1 MLLGLINNS
10 TAQLCTEFKDIINDI
25 LFTTVKTQIP
35 DPNYQPKHIKKVKSD
50 AITQDYQQ
58 NIFHCL

>member
-25 LFTTVKTQIP
+25 LFTTVKTHHFERQKYQIP
-35 DPNYQPKHIKKVKSD
+35 DPNYQPKHIKKV
-50 AITQDYQQ
+50 
-58 NIFHCL
+58 F